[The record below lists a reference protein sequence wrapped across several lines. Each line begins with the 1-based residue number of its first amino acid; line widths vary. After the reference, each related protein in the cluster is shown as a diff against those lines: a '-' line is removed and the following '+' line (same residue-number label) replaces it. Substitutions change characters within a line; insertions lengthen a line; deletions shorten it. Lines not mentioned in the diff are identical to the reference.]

1 LSEAFWFYE
10 RDSGRCLVDFVRGL
24 PPLFLSR
31 RLVFLF
37 IKPVVALSR
46 SLPRLA
52 GFP

>member
-1 LSEAFWFYE
+1 
-10 RDSGRCLVDFVRGL
+10 
-24 PPLFLSR
+24 LFLSR

-37 IKPVVALSR
+37 IKSVVALSR

>member
-1 LSEAFWFYE
+1 
-10 RDSGRCLVDFVRGL
+10 VRGL

-52 GFP
+52 GVP